1 MTELAWQDNQARQ
14 VIQQLPS
21 PAAILSAVTDAAPV
35 AFLVL
40 DRNRIVR
47 QFGGGAIAK
56 IGANPATVAGM
67 SFDHLF
73 VGHANLRRALTRAYA
88 GNDGSETATIKGNTL
103 GFQFL
108 IPADSTSCVTVVA
121 FDILHRRILDEQE
134 RLLGGILDAISDG
147 VVTVNLKGKIE
158 NINRAGLEL
167 FGFSGEQIIGR
178 NIETLIPELGI
189 VRMASLKKTETVGR
203 RQDGTAFDVRLLMTS
218 FRQGAEQKY
227 VATIIDTSSSDVSK
241 TDIRESEERY
251 ALAALGANDGLWD
264 WNLDDGTIYLSS
276 RWRSMLGIEDSD
288 IKNSPEEWLSRI
300 HPEDV
305 VAFCEDFDAH
315 LDGTSSQ
322 FEHEFRMRHANGE
335 YRWMQARGLAV
346 RQADGKVYRMAGS
359 QSDITDRKLAEERLM
374 HGALHD
380 PLTGLPNRALMLDRL
395 GQALSRM
402 ERNDEMNFA
411 LAILDLD
418 RFMLVNES
426 LGHVVGDELLV
437 SLARRLEAEIGVGN
451 TLARLGGDEFA
462 ILMESPE
469 TLADVKSYVQ
479 RLQEII
485 AKPFELLGKDVY
497 VSASFGIVSGE
508 PKYTRASDMLR
519 DADLAMYRAKKEGK
533 TGYEVFEESRHRR
546 EFDQLE
552 VETSLRQ
559 GLEEGWI
566 HVYYQPIVDLK
577 TRKIK
582 GFEALSR
589 LIHPTHGIIPPVEFI
604 GVAEETGL
612 IVPLGEQMLLMACA
626 QTVEWQQQFG
636 LSDALDISVNLS
648 ARHLA
653 EDNIVELL
661 GDVLEKTKIPPASL
675 KVEITESLI
684 MSNPELAAQTLDR
697 IKKLGITL
705 SLDDFGTGYSS
716 LSYLRR
722 FPIDTLKMD
731 RSFVAPIDKD
741 KRDLELVRMIILL
754 AHTLGMEVVG
764 EGIETESHLDLLRDL
779 DCEYGQGYFFSR
791 PLPAPEVAALL
802 QSQTD

>member
-1 MTELAWQDNQARQ
+1 M
-14 VIQQLPS
+14 
-21 PAAILSAVTDAAPV
+21 
-35 AFLVL
+35 
-40 DRNRIVR
+40 
-47 QFGGGAIAK
+47 
-56 IGANPATVAGM
+56 
-67 SFDHLF
+67 
-73 VGHANLRRALTRAYA
+73 
-88 GNDGSETATIKGNTL
+88 
-103 GFQFL
+103 
-108 IPADSTSCVTVVA
+108 TVVA
-121 FDILHRRILDEQE
+121 FDVSRRHILEEQE
-134 RLLGGILDAISDG
+134 RLLSGILDSISDG
-147 VVTVNLKGKIE
+147 VVTVNTKGQIE
-158 NINRAGLEL
+158 SINRAGLEL
-167 FGFSGEQIIGR
+167 FGFSGDQIVDR

-189 VRMASLKKTETVGR
+189 VRMASLKKTEAVGR
-203 RQDGTAFDVRLLMTS
+203 RKDGSNFDVRLMMTS
-218 FRQGAEQKY
+218 FKQGGEQKY
-227 VATIIDTSSSDVSK
+227 FATIVDTSSGQGSK

-264 WNLDDGTIYLSS
+264 WNLDDGTIYLSP
-276 RWRSMLGIEDSD
+276 RWRSMLGLEENDL
-288 IKNSPEEWLSRI
+288 KNSPEEWLSRI
-300 HPEDV
+300 HPDDV
-305 VAFCEDFDAH
+305 VAFCEGFDAH

-380 PLTGLPNRALMLDRL
+380 PLTSLPNRALMLDRL

-402 ERNDEMNFA
+402 ERNDDLNFA
-411 LAILDLD
+411 LAILDID

-437 SLARRLEAEIGVGN
+437 SLSRRMEAEIGTGN

-462 ILMESPE
+462 ILMENPD
-469 TLADVKSYVQ
+469 TLVDIKGYVK
-479 RLQEII
+479 RLQEVI

-497 VSASFGIVSGE
+497 VSASFGIVPGDSS
-508 PKYTRASDMLR
+508 YTRASDMLR

-533 TGYEVFEESRHRR
+533 TGFEVFEESRHRR
-546 EFDQLE
+546 EFDQLQ

-589 LIHPTHGIIPPVEFI
+589 LIHPTHGVIPPAEFI

-636 LSDALDISVNLS
+636 ISDALDISVNLS

-731 RSFVAPIDKD
+731 RSFVAPIDTD

-754 AHTLGMEVVG
+754 AHTLGMDVVG

-791 PLPAPEVAALL
+791 PLPAADVAALL
-802 QSQTD
+802 RQQTDL

>member
-1 MTELAWQDNQARQ
+1 MTELAWQDNQTRH
-14 VIQQLPS
+14 VLPQLPS
-21 PAAILSAVTDAAPV
+21 SEALLAAVTDAAPV

-40 DRNRIVR
+40 DSNRIVR
-47 QFGGGAIAK
+47 RFGGSAIAR
-56 IGANPATVAGM
+56 IGVKPATLSGM

-73 VGHANLRRALTRAYA
+73 VGHANLRSALTRAFSGA
-88 GNDGSETATIKGNTL
+88 DSASTADINGTTI

-108 IPADSTSCVTVVA
+108 PAADKSPSVTVVA
-121 FDILHRRILDEQE
+121 FEIPRSYPQAEQE
-134 RLLGGILDAISDG
+134 RLLGGILDSISDG
-147 VVTVNLKGKIE
+147 VVTVNLKGRIE

-167 FGFSGEQIIGR
+167 FGFSGDQIVGE
-178 NIETLIPELGI
+178 NIEALIPELGI
-189 VRMASLKKTETVGR
+189 VRMASLKETETVGR
-203 RQDGTAFDVRLLMTS
+203 RQDGTNFNVRLLMTP
-218 FRQGAEQKY
+218 FKQGDEQKY
-227 VATIIDTSSSDVSK
+227 VATITDTSTSRGSK

-264 WNLDDGTIYLSS
+264 WNLEDGTIYLSS
-276 RWRSMLGIEDSD
+276 RWRSMLGLEENDL
-288 IKNSPEEWLSRI
+288 KNSPEEWLSRI
-300 HPEDV
+300 HPDDV
-305 VAFCEDFDAH
+305 VGFCEDFDAH

-322 FEHEFRMRHANGE
+322 FEHEFRMRHANGDF
-335 YRWMQARGLAV
+335 RWMQARGLAV

-380 PLTGLPNRALMLDRL
+380 PLTSLPNRALMLDRL

-402 ERNDEMNFA
+402 ERNVELNFA

-437 SLARRLEAEIGVGN
+437 SLSRRLEAEVGVGN

-462 ILMESPE
+462 ILMEDGD
-469 TLADVKSYVQ
+469 TLADIKSYVK
-479 RLQEII
+479 RLQEVI

-508 PKYTRASDMLR
+508 PSYTRASDMLR

-533 TGYEVFEESRHRR
+533 TGFEVFEESRHRR
-546 EFDQLE
+546 EFDQLQ

-612 IVPLGEQMLLMACA
+612 IVPLGEQMLEMACA
-626 QTVEWQQQFG
+626 QTVEWQREFG
-636 LSDALDISVNLS
+636 LSDELDISVNLS

-661 GDVLEKTKIPPASL
+661 QEVLEKTKIPPASL

-731 RSFVAPIDKD
+731 RSFVAPIDTD

-764 EGIETESHLDLLRDL
+764 EGIETESHLDLLRGL

-791 PLPAPEVAALL
+791 PLPAGEVAALL
-802 QSQTD
+802 KRQAD